1 MAAQMDGLRKAPGQM
16 GELKR
21 VQLDE
26 QGCKHTLGQAWGR
39 HYMTADWAY
48 MVQEPTSKSFHTFPR
63 HIILRIE
70 SFLLTRSSLEGALRC
85 VQRRGAGARGEEE
98 LVGGFLIAIKYT
110 KTSYL

>member
-26 QGCKHTLGQAWGR
+26 QGCKHTSGQAWGR

-48 MVQEPTSKSFHTFPR
+48 MVQEPTSRSFHTFPL

-98 LVGGFLIAIKYT
+98 RVGGFVVAIECT
-110 KTSYL
+110 KTS